1 MSSLLADGSEASHSS
16 PPCET
21 VSAIVLAAGS
31 GTRMRSSLH
40 KVLHPVVGRTML
52 WHVLEAVSGAG
63 VLPVSTVIVVGDR
76 SDQVVASVG
85 QDRAGAGYAFAE
97 QAERLGTGHATM
109 VARPHVMGNPS
120 TIVVAYGDTPLLQ
133 ASTVER
139 LLRTHRE
146 TGALV
151 TLVTGVL
158 DDPSGYGRIVRDP
171 QTGYVT
177 GIVEH
182 RDATPE
188 QRAIREINSGFCAF
202 DATWMW
208 ANLPLV
214 PPAPNGEIY
223 LTTLAEL
230 ASREDPRRVATTV
243 LGDVFETVGVNTRLQ
258 LAEAE
263 ARLRRR
269 LVLEM
274 IDSGVTCE
282 DPATVYMEPGI
293 EVGEE
298 TVIRANTHL
307 RGRTRIGRGCV
318 VGPNSVL
325 TDAIV
330 GDGATVVASVIDGV
344 SVDPGSQIGP
354 FSNLFTTRAPFPA
367 AYNIGSVE

>member
-1 MSSLLADGSEASHSS
+1 MSSVLADGAEASYSS
-16 PPCET
+16 PAREMVT
-21 VSAIVLAAGS
+21 AIVLAAGS

-63 VLPVSTVIVVGDR
+63 VLPAATVIVVGDR
-76 SDQVVASVG
+76 SEQVVASVD

-97 QAERLGTGHATM
+97 QAARLGTGHATL
-109 VARPHVMGNPS
+109 VARPQVKGNPS

-139 LLRTHRE
+139 LLRTHHE

-171 QTGYVT
+171 ETGFVT

-202 DATWMW
+202 DAAWMW

-214 PPAPNGEIY
+214 PTAPNGEIY

-243 LGDVFETVGVNTRLQ
+243 LEDVFETVGVNTRLQ

-263 ARLRRR
+263 VRLRRR
-269 LVLEM
+269 LVLQL
-274 IDSGVTCE
+274 IDGGVTCE
-282 DPATVYMEPGI
+282 DPATVYLEPGI

-318 VGPNSVL
+318 VGPNSIL
-325 TDAIV
+325 TDAII
-330 GDGATVVASVIDGV
+330 GDRANVVASVIDGV
-344 SVDPGSQIGP
+344 AVAPGASVGP
-354 FSNLFTTRAPFPA
+354 FSNLVVPGGAVSRR
-367 AYNIGSVE
+367 V

>member
-1 MSSLLADGSEASHSS
+1 MTHQCGRKAIDSLR
-16 PPCET
+16 CRT
-21 VSAIVLAAGS
+21 VRCPQMGRSQAVRHGTLNPAS

-52 WHVLEAVSGAG
+52 WHVLEAVRGAG
-63 VLPVSTVIVVGDR
+63 VLPAATVIVVGDR
-76 SDQVVASVG
+76 AEQVVASVDK
-85 QDRAGAGYAFAE
+85 DREGAGYAFAE
-97 QAERLGTGHATM
+97 QAERLGTGHATL
-109 VARPHVMGNPS
+109 VARPQVKGNPS
-120 TIVVAYGDTPLLQ
+120 TVVVAYGDTPLLQ

-139 LLRTHRE
+139 LLRTHHE

-171 QTGYVT
+171 ETGFVT

-223 LTTLAEL
+223 LTALAEL
-230 ASREDPRRVATTV
+230 AS
-243 LGDVFETVGVNTRLQ
+243 
-258 LAEAE
+258 
-263 ARLRRR
+263 

-274 IDSGVTCE
+274 IDGGVTCE
-282 DPATVYMEPGI
+282 DPASVYLEPGI

-307 RGRTRIGRGCV
+307 RGKTRIGRGCV
-318 VGPNSVL
+318 VGPNSIL
-325 TDAIV
+325 TDATI
-330 GDGATVVASVIDGV
+330 GDGANVVASVIDGV
-344 SVDPGSQIGP
+344 SVEPGSRIGP
-354 FSNLFTTRAPFPA
+354 FSNLCGAGGAVPRR
-367 AYNIGSVE
+367 V

>member
-1 MSSLLADGSEASHSS
+1 MSSVLADGAEASHSS
-16 PPCET
+16 PPLET
-21 VSAIVLAAGS
+21 VTAIVLAAGS

-52 WHVLEAVSGAG
+52 WHVLEAVRGAG
-63 VLPVSTVIVVGDR
+63 VLPAATVIVVGDR
-76 SDQVVASVG
+76 AEQVVASVDK
-85 QDRAGAGYAFAE
+85 DREGAGYAFAE
-97 QAERLGTGHATM
+97 QAERLGTGHATLA
-109 VARPHVMGNPS
+109 ARPQVKGTPS
-120 TIVVAYGDTPLLQ
+120 TVVVAYGDTPLLQ

-139 LLRTHRE
+139 LLRTHHE
-146 TGALV
+146 TRALV

-171 QTGYVT
+171 ETGFVT

-223 LTTLAEL
+223 LTSLAEL

-243 LGDVFETVGVNTRLQ
+243 LEDVFETVGVNTRLQ

-269 LVLEM
+269 LVLAM
-274 IDSGVTCE
+274 IDGGVTCE
-282 DPATVYMEPGI
+282 DPSSVYLEPGI

-307 RGRTRIGRGCV
+307 RGKTRIGRGCV
-318 VGPNSVL
+318 VGPNSIL
-325 TDAIV
+325 TDATI
-330 GDGATVVASVIDGV
+330 GDGANVVASVIDGV
-344 SVDPGSQIGP
+344 SVEPGLRIGP
-354 FSNLFTTRAPFPA
+354 FSNLCSAGGAVPRR
-367 AYNIGSVE
+367 V

>member
-1 MSSLLADGSEASHSS
+1 MSSLLADGAEASPSS
-16 PPCET
+16 PSPDR
-21 VSAIVLAAGS
+21 VGAVVLAAGS

-52 WHVLEAVSGAG
+52 WHVLEAVRGAG
-63 VLPVSTVIVVGDR
+63 VLPSSTVIVVGDR
-76 SDQVVASVG
+76 AGQVVASVD
-85 QDRAGAGYAFAE
+85 QDRAGAGYTYAE
-97 QAERLGTGHATM
+97 QAERLGTGHATL
-109 VARPHVMGNPS
+109 VARPQVKGNPS

-139 LLRTHRE
+139 LLRTHHE

-151 TLVTGVL
+151 TLVTGVV

-171 QTGYVT
+171 ETGDVT

-202 DATWMW
+202 DAAWMW

-214 PPAPNGEIY
+214 PTAPNGEIY

-230 ASREDPRRVATTV
+230 ASREDPRLVATTV
-243 LGDVFETVGVNTRLQ
+243 LDDVFETVGVNTRLQ

-269 LVLEM
+269 LVLQM
-274 IDSGVTCE
+274 IGAGVTCE
-282 DPATVYMEPGI
+282 DPATVYLEPGVEI
-293 EVGEE
+293 GEE

-307 RGRTRIGRGCV
+307 RGTTRVGRGCII
-318 VGPNSVL
+318 GPNAIL
-325 TDAIV
+325 TDATV
-330 GDGATVVASVIDGV
+330 GDGAMVVASVIDGV
-344 SVDPGSQIGP
+344 AVAPGTSVGP
-354 FSNLFTTRAPFPA
+354 FSNLALPGGAVARH
-367 AYNIGSVE
+367 V